1 MAQQATDLYEF
12 GPFQIDTQNRLLFRD
27 GQPVPL
33 KPKVIDTL
41 LLLVENSGRV
51 LEKDELIE
59 KLWPETF
66 VDEANLTQN
75 IYVLRKALTTGAD
88 STSYI
93 ETIPRRGYRFTG
105 DVKKISAGATVVE
118 AETGTTRTT
127 GTGPRWMWVAVGVA
141 LVAILG
147 ALAFRL
153 LASRSRP
160 AVSSSSVK
168 SLAVLPFRPLTG
180 GSEDDYI
187 GQGMADA
194 LITKLSNTQRLN
206 VRPTSAVLRYNNANI
221 DPIAAGRA
229 LDVEAVLDGKVQRVG
244 DRVRVT
250 VQLLR
255 VADGASLWADQ
266 YDEDFTGIFALQDS
280 ISAQAARSLTLQ
292 LTGNEAALMRKH
304 YTQNARAYESYLQGR
319 YFWNK
324 RNTASFRKAIE
335 YFEQALAVD
344 SNYALA
350 YAGLADSYIRL
361 NESGAPMN
369 EEAVPKAKAAIMKAL
384 AIDDSLGEAHATLG
398 FIKFRHDWDFA
409 GADSEFKRAVE
420 LNPNYSEAHQ
430 WYAFY
435 LLAVGKTNEADA
447 EIKRG
452 QELDPLSVSFNS
464 NLAIYLFFRHDF
476 ERSITQA
483 RKTLEM
489 EPDFS
494 QARATLGLSYEQ
506 KSSNKEAIAELT
518 KAQQASGDVAMASW
532 LGHALAQDGQ
542 TKEARRILSEIEEY
556 AKKNYVPPYNLAVL
570 HAGLGERQ
578 QAMDLLEKGFA
589 DRSLRPVWVK
599 FDPRL
604 DGLRQ
609 DGQFLQLIQRMGL

>member
-304 YTQNARAYESYLQGR
+304 YTQNAKAYESYLQGR

-324 RNTASFRKAIE
+324 RKTASFRKAIE

-506 KSSNKEAIAELT
+506 KGSNKEAIAELT

-570 HAGLGERQ
+570 HVGLGERQ

>member
-75 IYVLRKALTTGAD
+75 IYVLRKALTTAAD

-304 YTQNARAYESYLQGR
+304 YTQNAKAYESYLQGR

-570 HAGLGERQ
+570 HVGLGERQ